1 MNPGDTSNKSARQDN
16 APATRNASKDPWGSW
31 LRPNQIVNSLKMQI
45 QIGRLS
51 ESDERARNLL
61 RLFFFFLRTKGEH
74 LLLICIHAPNG
85 KRFLYILV
93 SYISLLRLS
102 TSLTINYREL
112 SIYLYGALL
121 DESQNRSIVEC
132 VVEKIC
138 NKNVFNILYCWMV
151 TIHCSLS
158 RFF

>member
-1 MNPGDTSNKSARQDN
+1 
-16 APATRNASKDPWGSW
+16 
-31 LRPNQIVNSLKMQI
+31 MQI

-51 ESDERARNLL
+51 ESDGRARNPL

-85 KRFLYILV
+85 KRFLYILYMLV

-112 SIYLYGALL
+112 SICFTVPYWM
-121 DESQNRSIVEC
+121 NHRIVAC
-132 VVEKIC
+132 C
-138 NKNVFNILYCWMV
+138 
-151 TIHCSLS
+151 
-158 RFF
+158 